1 MANQTDTQGEVLR
14 QLFEAAVDA
23 VSPARCLASHLPKPG
38 MGRTVVVG
46 AGKASAAMA
55 EVLERHMNGLA
66 GGLVVTRYG
75 HGVPTRAIEVVE
87 AAHPVPDGAGA
98 EAARRVLA
106 LVEDLGPDD
115 LVLCLLSGGGS
126 ALLACPAAGITL
138 EDKQATTGALL
149 ASGATIAEMNCVRK
163 HLSAIKGGR
172 LAIAAAPAR
181 VLTLMISDVPGDD
194 PAVIASGPTVADPT
208 TLADARAV
216 IERYGI
222 SAPAAVIEHLSA
234 AAAETPKPGDARLA
248 RAEAVI
254 AGAAKDALG
263 AAAEACESLGYRA
276 IVLGDDIEGEAR
288 EVARAHADLAR
299 SHAAEGGRTV
309 ILSGGE
315 VTVTVHGKGRGGP
328 NTEYALAL
336 ALALEGAPGV
346 TALACDT
353 DGIDGS
359 GDNAGAA
366 IAPDTLARASALG
379 LDPWAYLE
387 DNDSYGFFAGLGD
400 LFVTGPTRT
409 NVSDFRAIVIDDAS
423 RGSGAAR

>member
-1 MANQTDTQGEVLR
+1 
-14 QLFEAAVDA
+14 
-23 VSPARCLASHLPKPG
+23 
-38 MGRTVVVG
+38 VG

-55 EVLERHMNGLA
+55 GIVERHSNGNLS
-66 GGLVVTRYG
+66 GLVVTRYG
-75 HGVPTRAIEVVE
+75 YGAPTQSIEIVE

-115 LVLCLLSGGGS
+115 LVLGLLSGGGS
-126 ALLACPAAGITL
+126 ALLACPAAGVAL
-138 EDKQATTGALL
+138 ADKQATTSALL
-149 ASGATIAEMNCVRK
+149 RSGATITEMNCVRK
-163 HLSAIKGGR
+163 HLSGIKGGR

-222 SAPAAVIEHLSA
+222 KAPPAVVAHLAA
-234 AAAETPKPGDARLA
+234 AAAETPKPGDARLGRVA
-248 RAEAVI
+248 SVI
-254 AGAAKDALG
+254 VGAAKDALG
-263 AAAEACESLGYRA
+263 AAAAACEALGYRA
-276 IVLGDDIEGEAR
+276 VVLGDAIEGEAR
-288 EVARAHADLAR
+288 ELARTHADLAR
-299 SHAAEGGRTV
+299 SHAASGDRIA

-315 VTVTVHGKGRGGP
+315 VTVTVRGQGRGGP

-336 ALALEGAPGV
+336 ALALDGAPGIS
-346 TALACDT
+346 ALACDT

-366 IAPDTLARASALG
+366 IDPETLARARAAR
-379 LDPWAYLE
+379 LDPSAHLD

-400 LFVTGPTRT
+400 LFITGPTRT
-409 NVSDFRAIVIDDAS
+409 NVSDFRAILIDDPAPV
-423 RGSGAAR
+423 GG

>member
-1 MANQTDTQGEVLR
+1 
-14 QLFEAAVDA
+14 
-23 VSPARCLASHLPKPG
+23 
-38 MGRTVVVG
+38 
-46 AGKASAAMA
+46 MA
-55 EVLERHMNGLA
+55 EVLERHRNGLA

-75 HGVPTRAIEVVE
+75 HGVPTRAIEVIE

-106 LVEDLGPDD
+106 LVADLGPDD

-126 ALLACPAAGITL
+126 ALLACPADGITL

-149 ASGATIAEMNCVRK
+149 ASGATIAELNCVRK

-181 VLTLMISDVPGDD
+181 VVTLMISDVPGDD

-222 SAPAAVIEHLSA
+222 SAPAAVSEHLN
-234 AAAETPKPGDARLA
+234 GDARLA

-263 AAAEACESLGYRA
+263 AAARACETLGYRA

-288 EVARAHADLAR
+288 EVARAHADLAHQ
-299 SHAAEGGRTV
+299 HAAEGGRMA

-315 VTVTVHGKGRGGP
+315 VTVTVRGKGRGGP

-336 ALALEGAPGV
+336 ALALEGAPGI

-379 LDPWAYLE
+379 LDPRAYLE

-400 LFVTGPTRT
+400 LFVTGPTHT
-409 NVSDFRAIVIDDAS
+409 NVSDFRAIVIDDPS
-423 RGSGAAR
+423 RGTGGSG